1 MPIRRPL
8 PALAAFYQT
17 VHGLETNGY
26 LPLHYPANGNPNAF
40 RSDYFGDEYPHRH
53 IIALNSMDDFFF
65 VDDREAA
72 QGFPVYFCYHDGDW
86 EQPFAVSP
94 ALAEFARFLL
104 RLRQIMET
112 GQDSSQTADFI
123 ARHCDVAHNGFW
135 QEVHQ
140 SLCEQKELEAE
151 WARQEALRQAKIAG
165 GDWVFGHIVI
175 TDLGQ
180 AKTKV
185 AARMK
190 QLHGL
195 STAEAL
201 AAANRLPILYRSGLW
216 QYMRAHLEELHSWG
230 VSAQFVPQS
239 EQ

>member
-1 MPIRRPL
+1 MPL
-8 PALAAFYQT
+8 PQALAAFYLA

-26 LPLHYPANGNPNAF
+26 LPFHYPENGDPNEF
-40 RSDYFGDEYPHRH
+40 RDDYFGSEYPSFH

-65 VDDREAA
+65 VDEREAA
-72 QGFPVYFCYHDGDW
+72 QGFPVYFSFHDGDW
-86 EQPFAVSP
+86 SNPFTVSP
-94 ALAEFARFLL
+94 GLAEFARFLL
-104 RLRQIMET
+104 RLREVMET
-112 GQDSSQTADFI
+112 EQDSSQTADFV

-151 WARQEALRQAKIAG
+151 WASQEARRQAKIAS
-165 GDWVFGHIVI
+165 GDWVFGSIVI
-175 TDLGQ
+175 TDLGD
-180 AKTKV
+180 AKMKV

-201 AAANRLPILYRSGLW
+201 AAANHLPILYRSGLW